1 MDKKVKISLEDLNR
15 LREEWLERLSDLT
28 DDDLDIADDDEYWT
42 IRKWFY
48 RMIDH
53 EAIHLGQIIR
63 TRRSIE
69 PVWKAAVR
77 WREIDR
83 LIGELYRL
91 RGQVA
96 SELVGLSDELF
107 GTSPGEGKWSIEEV
121 LEHLAQ
127 AETYYVKQIEE
138 LRKRENIEEAEN
150 E

>member
-1 MDKKVKISLEDLNR
+1 MDKQVKEALSKLNK
-15 LREEWLERLSDLT
+15 LREEWQEGLSDLT
-28 DDDLDIADDDEYWT
+28 DEDLDITADDGYWT
-42 IRKWFY
+42 IRKWLY

-53 EAIHLGQIIR
+53 EAIHMGQIIR

-91 RGQVA
+91 RGQLA

-107 GTSPGEGKWSIEEV
+107 ATQPGEDKWSIKEIMD
-121 LEHLAQ
+121 HLAQ
-127 AETYYVKQIEE
+127 AEKFYVKQIEE
-138 LRKRENIEEAEN
+138 LKK
-150 E
+150 

>member
-1 MDKKVKISLEDLNR
+1 MDKKVKNSLENLNK

-28 DDDLDIADDDEYWT
+28 DDDLDITDDDEYWT
-42 IRKWFY
+42 IRKWLY

-53 EAIHLGQIIR
+53 ETIHLGQIVR

-107 GTSPGEGKWSIEEV
+107 ETSPGKEKWSIEEV

-127 AETYYVKQIEE
+127 AESYYVKQIED
-138 LRKRENIEEAEN
+138 LRKKENTEKARN

>member
-1 MDKKVKISLEDLNR
+1 MDKQVKEALNR
-15 LREEWLERLSDLT
+15 LNKLREEWLERLSHL
-28 DDDLDIADDDEYWT
+28 DDEDLDITADDGYWT
-42 IRKWFY
+42 IRKWLY

-83 LIGELYRL
+83 LIGELYSL
-91 RGQVA
+91 RGRVA

-107 GTSPGEGKWSIEEV
+107 ATQPGEDKWSIEEV
-121 LEHLAQ
+121 MNHLAQ
-127 AETYYVKQIEE
+127 AEKFYVKQIEE
-138 LRKRENIEEAEN
+138 LKEA
-150 E
+150 

>member
-1 MDKKVKISLEDLNR
+1 MLGGIMDKQVKEALDKLSK
-15 LREEWLERLSDLT
+15 LREEWLEQLSSLT
-28 DDDLDIADDDEYWT
+28 DEDLDITADDGYWT
-42 IRKWFY
+42 IRKWLY

-53 EAIHLGQIIR
+53 EAIHLGQIIK

-96 SELVGLSDELF
+96 SELVGLSHELF
-107 GTSPGEGKWSIEEV
+107 ETQPGEDKWSIKEIM
-121 LEHLAQ
+121 EHLAK
-127 AETYYVKQIEE
+127 AEQYYVNQIKE
-138 LRKRENIEEAEN
+138 LKTTG
-150 E
+150 

>member
-1 MDKKVKISLEDLNR
+1 MDKQVKEALNR
-15 LREEWLERLSDLT
+15 LNEIREEWLDRLSHLT
-28 DDDLDIADDDEYWT
+28 DDDLDITADDGYWT
-42 IRKWFY
+42 IRKWLY

-63 TRRSIE
+63 NRRTIE

-107 GTSPGEGKWSIEEV
+107 ATRPGEDKWSIKEV
-121 LEHLAQ
+121 MEHLEQ
-127 AETYYVKQIEE
+127 VEKIYVKQIEG
-138 LRKRENIEEAEN
+138 LKNKTDSSS
-150 E
+150 

>member
-1 MDKKVKISLEDLNR
+1 MDKKVKEALYDLNE
-15 LREEWLERLSDLT
+15 LREEWLEQLSHLNDE
-28 DDDLDIADDDEYWT
+28 DLDITADDDYWT
-42 IRKWFY
+42 IRKWLY

-77 WREIDR
+77 WREVDR

-107 GTSPGEGKWSIEEV
+107 ETPPGEEKWSIKEV
-121 LEHLAQ
+121 MEHLAN

-138 LRKRENIEEAEN
+138 LKKNAK
-150 E
+150 